1 MNEKYLPGDW
11 ANTQH
16 LPGFCLWVFL
26 TQLSLSIPPSTHYIG
41 IFSKI
46 IVCIPD
52 ESRYQNDFTRR
63 ARFFPTSAVNDRIT
77 ELKWTVGVQISSN
90 ARNGKPSECVDRTI
104 KLTQLLTF
112 SPESKLLRRLVAVS
126 LCFYFSL
133 FFSGWLLK
141 TQVLLPLLAAT
152 ILPLQW
158 SSSLHELRGRHLIDG
173 LVSIQ
178 MWSGSISR
186 AQEVRFTIKVI
197 LWILLPNIL
206 WRNKVCVCVCV
217 CVLVRLIKNPS
228 IPQTSLMTKCCT
240 VWHKRVDLR
249 NASEN
254 QYCFY
259 LL

>member
-16 LPGFCLWVFL
+16 LPAFCLWVFL
-26 TQLSLSIPPSTHYIG
+26 RQLSLSIPPSTHYRG

-63 ARFFPTSAVNDRIT
+63 ARFFPMSAVNDRLT
-77 ELKWTVGVQISSN
+77 ELKWTMGVQISSN
-90 ARNGKPSECVDRTI
+90 ARNSKPSECVDRTI

-133 FFSGWLLK
+133 FFSGLFFK
-141 TQVLLPLLAAT
+141 TQVLLPHLAAT

-158 SSSLHELRGRHLIDG
+158 SSSLHELRGRHLVAS

-178 MWSGSISR
+178 MWSARISR
-186 AQEVRFTIKVI
+186 AQEVGFTIKVI
-197 LWILLPNIL
+197 LWILFPNIH
-206 WRNKVCVCVCV
+206 WRNKVCV
-217 CVLVRLIKNPS
+217 CVLVRLIENPS
-228 IPQTSLMTKCCT
+228 IPQTSLMTSVLPCMTQRGWFKKCFRKP
-240 VWHKRVDLR
+240 V
-249 NASEN
+249 
-254 QYCFY
+254 
-259 LL
+259 LLLLALE

>member
-26 TQLSLSIPPSTHYIG
+26 RQLSLSIPPSTHYIG
-41 IFSKI
+41 ILSKI

-158 SSSLHELRGRHLIDG
+158 SSSLHELRGRHLIAG

-178 MWSGSISR
+178 VWSGSISR

-206 WRNKVCVCVCV
+206 WRNKVCVCVCFS
-217 CVLVRLIKNPS
+217 KAN
-228 IPQTSLMTKCCT
+228 
-240 VWHKRVDLR
+240 
-249 NASEN
+249 
-254 QYCFY
+254 
-259 LL
+259 